1 MISVQAGITILFR
14 RAIIPPQNKEDSMF
28 CPKCKNKKG
37 KSVRVDA
44 VSRRCPKCK
53 ASVFVDRTGK
63 TIVRGVS
70 VRKPEEPAAEKK

>member
-1 MISVQAGITILFR
+1 
-14 RAIIPPQNKEDSMF
+14 MF